1 MELVASKRS
10 VVVPSQEAENI
21 QGAHLW
27 LWSVLQYLA
36 IIRIYQCFGTVV
48 KQIELINASLTQQCW
63 FWLSLLNNDIVKM
76 FVEVSA
82 SSWRGR
88 CHQRWVMEQKHEAMR
103 IVCRYLKWVVLNPD
117 GIMWNWNINMY
128 TFFMLTDICQYL
140 QPRLL
145 FIVVNKR
152 WIYAQSCTV
161 AQTCSQLDVGC
172 SILAPQNFIVVPCFP
187 KTVSF
192 LCWFY
197 FSEKWAIDKN
207 VSDDGKSLLH
217 IFYMFLILW
226 KVKRWVLRFLNETQ
240 IASSQIDMNM
250 K

>member
-1 MELVASKRS
+1 MLHSHNNAGFDYLFWTMTLWRCLSKY
-10 VVVPSQEAENI
+10 Q
-21 QGAHLW
+21 HL
-27 LWSVLQYLA
+27 
-36 IIRIYQCFGTVV
+36 
-48 KQIELINASLTQQCW
+48 
-63 FWLSLLNNDIVKM
+63 D
-76 FVEVSA
+76 
-82 SSWRGR
+82 SWRGR

-140 QPRLL
+140 QPRYLL

-161 AQTCSQLDVGC
+161 AQTCSQLDVGMFY
-172 SILAPQNFIVVPCFP
+172 LTPQNSIVPRQLVFYDDFIFP
-187 KTVSF
+187 R
-192 LCWFY
+192 
-197 FSEKWAIDKN
+197 AIDKN

-240 IASSQIDMNM
+240 IASSQIDM